1 MGLEGGALAGAWI
14 GGLAAGALGL
24 AGLLALFK
32 WWMQV
37 TTSGGRD
44 TGQPGL
50 VSGPA
55 WSGSNTSLAW

>member
-24 AGLLALFK
+24 AGLLALFR

-37 TTSGGRD
+37 TTSGGRAS
-44 TGQPGL
+44 L
-50 VSGPA
+50 V
-55 WSGSNTSLAW
+55 W